1 MVAPAVGIAVA
12 NIIKPDVWLEYPGYI
27 YSVQVIVI
35 NGWEWLDYGFMWK
48 YGTKTAPTA

>member
-27 YSVQVIVI
+27 YSVPVIVI
-35 NGWEWLDYGFMWK
+35 NGWEWLDYRFMWN